1 MATFSPS
8 EMQRI
13 VTPARDY
20 GSGSSVPLKL
30 AGAAALAAMALD
42 YPLTQKY
49 PLKDE
54 QVSVPT
60 RLLVTG
66 SLVFASV
73 LVAAYF
79 VKE

>member
-1 MATFSPS
+1 MATFRPD
-8 EMQRI
+8 EMERI
-13 VTPARDY
+13 LTPARSY
-20 GSGSSVPLKL
+20 GTGNTAPLKL
-30 AGAAALAAMALD
+30 AGAAALAAAILD

-60 RLLVTG
+60 RILVTSG
-66 SLVFASV
+66 LVFVSV
-73 LVAAYF
+73 LLAAQF

>member
-1 MATFSPS
+1 MATFTPS
-8 EMQRI
+8 EMDRI
-13 VTPARDY
+13 ITPARNY
-20 GSGSSVPLKL
+20 GSGSAMPLKL
-30 AGAAALAAMALD
+30 AGAAALAAIALD